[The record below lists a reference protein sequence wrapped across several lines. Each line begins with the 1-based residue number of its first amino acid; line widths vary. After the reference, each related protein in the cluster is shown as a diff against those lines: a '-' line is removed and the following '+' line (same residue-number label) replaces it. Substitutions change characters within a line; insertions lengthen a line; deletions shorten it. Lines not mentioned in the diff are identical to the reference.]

1 MQRNSQVKTS
11 CQSANVS
18 DSRTFSR
25 NLDSRIA
32 QTPHPSNAQS
42 LSLITC
48 DYNSFE
54 RPMGTGVG
62 LSGGGG
68 HSGRKSISLI
78 IVLAV
83 IIPIAVLLAVG
94 LAYGIWRN
102 KHPGISAQKYQADL
116 EQARKVEKQGE
127 ELSWEQNNLL
137 EREAE
142 RKSRNNVLSFW
153 ARKSRR

>member
-1 MQRNSQVKTS
+1 
-11 CQSANVS
+11 
-18 DSRTFSR
+18 
-25 NLDSRIA
+25 
-32 QTPHPSNAQS
+32 
-42 LSLITC
+42 
-48 DYNSFE
+48 
-54 RPMGTGVG
+54 MGTGVG

-83 IIPIAVLLAVG
+83 IIPIAVLLSLG

-127 ELSWEQNNLL
+127 ELSWEQKNLL

-142 RKSRNNVLSFW
+142 RKSRHNMLNFW
-153 ARKSRR
+153 ARRSRR